1 MCAIWSV
8 VYNVRGVRC
17 VVCDVREQKNVCVNE
32 VKAYNL
38 KFNKN
43 KGDDPVFKLIEGVD
57 CVF

>member
-1 MCAIWSV
+1 M
-8 VYNVRGVRC
+8 
-17 VVCDVREQKNVCVNE
+17 VCDVREQKSVCVNE

-43 KGDDPVFKLIEGVD
+43 KGDDSVFKLIEGVD